1 MGQRIETYF
10 WDEKENFLAIE
21 NKAQQLNERLL
32 LYQQILTSELQC
44 FLLNQKKKKTKHCIG
59 KKSLI
64 FKDTKDIILR
74 CSWL

>member
-10 WDEKENFLAIE
+10 WDEKENLLAIE

-44 FLLNQKKKKTKHCIG
+44 FLLNQKKKK
-59 KKSLI
+59 KKLH
-64 FKDTKDIILR
+64 R
-74 CSWL
+74 

>member
-1 MGQRIETYF
+1 MGQRIKTYF

-44 FLLNQKKKKTKHCIG
+44 FLLNQKKKKKNTA
-59 KKSLI
+59 
-64 FKDTKDIILR
+64 
-74 CSWL
+74 